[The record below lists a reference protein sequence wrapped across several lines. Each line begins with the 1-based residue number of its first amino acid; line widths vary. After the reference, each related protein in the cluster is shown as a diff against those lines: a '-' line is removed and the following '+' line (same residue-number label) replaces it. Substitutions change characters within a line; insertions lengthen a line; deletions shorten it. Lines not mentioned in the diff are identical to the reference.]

1 MKNIVLLGA
10 TGSIGDNVLS
20 VIEQN
25 KDSLNLY
32 GIALNS
38 NISKANQIINE
49 HSPMFVY
56 IEEANEILL
65 EKSISEGSLSVLNGK
80 AELKELLN
88 DSNVDVII
96 SAISGFA
103 GLETTLMAA
112 KTGKVILLA
121 NKESIVVAG
130 DIILPLAKEHG
141 STIIPIDSEHNA
153 IFQCLA
159 SEKNTNDVSKII
171 ITASGGPFEGK
182 KLLDLKDVTQ
192 KEALNHPNWDMGSK
206 ISIDSA
212 TLVNKCLELIEARYL
227 FDLNEKYFELVIHP
241 QSIIHSIVTYIDG
254 SSLCHMSNPD
264 MKVPI
269 SHALSD
275 SDRLP
280 INFLEIDF
288 SSLELSFKNFP
299 SDRKNLENIARE
311 ICNVGDCHVYGSK
324 QLGEYSRDV
333 WSLGIQTHK
342 HISFLTRHCQL
353 SCTYWIGLLQ
363 HNMEYLYRATP
374 NSFVPNLVSSWVFV
388 LDWSLRTFLL
398 LPSFLLTSPHNQ
410 SMI

>member
-65 EKSISEGSLSVLNGK
+65 DKPISQESLSVLNGK

-88 DSNVDVII
+88 DPNVDVII

-153 IFQCLA
+153 IFQCLD

-182 KLLDLKDVTQ
+182 KLLDLKDVTK

-269 SHALSD
+269 SHALSN
-275 SDRLP
+275 SNRLP

-311 ICNVGDCHVYGSK
+311 ICNVGGSSGTIFNAANEIAV
-324 QLGEYSRDV
+324 QE
-333 WSLGIQTHK
+333 
-342 HISFLTRHCQL
+342 FLL
-353 SCTYWIGLLQ
+353 NKIKFNDIYEVI
-363 HNMEYLYRATP
+363 Y
-374 NSFVPNLVSSWVFV
+374 
-388 LDWSLRTFLL
+388 RTFDAITVSNNLNVEAIYEIDHQARMEAEKMVK
-398 LPSFLLTSPHNQ
+398 SIT
-410 SMI
+410 

>member
-1 MKNIVLLGA
+1 MKNILLLGA

-25 KDSLNLY
+25 KESLNLY

-38 NISKANQIINE
+38 NISKANQIINK

-153 IFQCLA
+153 IFQCLD
-159 SEKNTNDVSKII
+159 SEKSTNDVSKII

-182 KLLDLKDVTQ
+182 KLLDLKDVTK

-241 QSIIHSIVTYIDG
+241 QSVIHSIVTYIDG

-275 SDRLP
+275 SNRLP

-311 ICNVGDCHVYGSK
+311 ICNVGGSSGTIFNAANEIAV
-324 QLGEYSRDV
+324 QE
-333 WSLGIQTHK
+333 
-342 HISFLTRHCQL
+342 FLL
-353 SCTYWIGLLQ
+353 NKIKFNDIYEVI
-363 HNMEYLYRATP
+363 Y
-374 NSFVPNLVSSWVFV
+374 
-388 LDWSLRTFLL
+388 RTFDAITV
-398 LPSFLLTSPHNQ
+398 SNNINVEAIYEIDHQARMEAEKMVKSIT
-410 SMI
+410 

>member
-1 MKNIVLLGA
+1 MKNILLLGA

-25 KDSLNLY
+25 KESLNLY

-65 EKSISEGSLSVLNGK
+65 ENSISEGSLSVLNGK

-88 DSNVDVII
+88 DPNVDVII

-153 IFQCLA
+153 IFQCLD
-159 SEKNTNDVSKII
+159 SEKNTDDVSKII

-182 KLLDLKDVTQ
+182 KLLDLKDVTK

-275 SDRLP
+275 SNRLP

-311 ICNVGDCHVYGSK
+311 ICNVGGSSGTIFNAANEIAV
-324 QLGEYSRDV
+324 QD
-333 WSLGIQTHK
+333 
-342 HISFLTRHCQL
+342 FLL
-353 SCTYWIGLLQ
+353 NKIKFNDIYEVI
-363 HNMEYLYRATP
+363 Y
-374 NSFVPNLVSSWVFV
+374 
-388 LDWSLRTFLL
+388 RTFDAITVSNNLNVEAIYEIDHQARMEAEKMVK
-398 LPSFLLTSPHNQ
+398 SIT
-410 SMI
+410 

>member
-1 MKNIVLLGA
+1 MKNILLLGA

-153 IFQCLA
+153 IFQCLD
-159 SEKNTNDVSKII
+159 SEKSTNDVSKII

-182 KLLDLKDVTQ
+182 KLLDLKDVTK

-275 SDRLP
+275 SNRLP

-288 SSLELSFKNFP
+288 SSLELTFKNFP

-311 ICNVGDCHVYGSK
+311 ICNVGGSSGTIFNAANEIAV
-324 QLGEYSRDV
+324 QD
-333 WSLGIQTHK
+333 
-342 HISFLTRHCQL
+342 FLL
-353 SCTYWIGLLQ
+353 NKIKFNDIYEVI
-363 HNMEYLYRATP
+363 Y
-374 NSFVPNLVSSWVFV
+374 
-388 LDWSLRTFLL
+388 RTFDAIAVSNDLNVEAVYEIDHQARMEAEKMVK
-398 LPSFLLTSPHNQ
+398 SIT
-410 SMI
+410 

>member
-1 MKNIVLLGA
+1 MKNILLLGA

-25 KDSLNLY
+25 AESLNLY

-65 EKSISEGSLSVLNGK
+65 DKPISQESLSVLNGK

-88 DSNVDVII
+88 DPNVDVII

-153 IFQCLA
+153 IFQCLD
-159 SEKNTNDVSKII
+159 SEKSTNDVSKII

-182 KLLDLKDVTQ
+182 KLLDLKDVTK

-275 SDRLP
+275 SNRLP

-311 ICNVGDCHVYGSK
+311 ICNVGGSSGTIFNAANEIAV
-324 QLGEYSRDV
+324 QD
-333 WSLGIQTHK
+333 
-342 HISFLTRHCQL
+342 FLL
-353 SCTYWIGLLQ
+353 NKIKFNDIYEVI
-363 HNMEYLYRATP
+363 Y
-374 NSFVPNLVSSWVFV
+374 
-388 LDWSLRTFLL
+388 RTFDAITVSNNLNVEAIYEIDHQARMEAEKMVK
-398 LPSFLLTSPHNQ
+398 SIT
-410 SMI
+410 

>member
-88 DSNVDVII
+88 DPNVDVII

-130 DIILPLAKEHG
+130 DIILPLAKEYG

-153 IFQCLA
+153 IFQCLD

-182 KLLDLKDVTQ
+182 KLLDLKDVTK

-269 SHALSD
+269 SHALSN
-275 SDRLP
+275 SNRLP

-311 ICNVGDCHVYGSK
+311 ICNVGGSSGTIFNAANEIAV
-324 QLGEYSRDV
+324 QD
-333 WSLGIQTHK
+333 
-342 HISFLTRHCQL
+342 FLL
-353 SCTYWIGLLQ
+353 NKIKFNDIYEVI
-363 HNMEYLYRATP
+363 Y
-374 NSFVPNLVSSWVFV
+374 
-388 LDWSLRTFLL
+388 RTFDAITVSNNLNVEAIYEIDHQARMEAEKMVK
-398 LPSFLLTSPHNQ
+398 SIT
-410 SMI
+410 

>member
-80 AELKELLN
+80 AELEELLN

-130 DIILPLAKEHG
+130 DIILSLAKEHG

-275 SDRLP
+275 SNRLP

-311 ICNVGDCHVYGSK
+311 ICNVGGSSGTIFNAANEVAV
-324 QLGEYSRDV
+324 QD
-333 WSLGIQTHK
+333 
-342 HISFLTRHCQL
+342 FLL
-353 SCTYWIGLLQ
+353 NKIKFNDIYEVI
-363 HNMEYLYRATP
+363 Y
-374 NSFVPNLVSSWVFV
+374 
-388 LDWSLRTFLL
+388 RTFDAITVSNNLNVEAIYEIDHQARMEAEKMVK
-398 LPSFLLTSPHNQ
+398 SIT
-410 SMI
+410 

>member
-56 IEEANEILL
+56 IEEVNEILL

-88 DSNVDVII
+88 DPNVDVII

-182 KLLDLKDVTQ
+182 KLLDLKDVTK

-269 SHALSD
+269 SHALSN
-275 SDRLP
+275 SNRLP

-288 SSLELSFKNFP
+288 SSLELSFRNFP

-311 ICNVGDCHVYGSK
+311 ICNVGGSSGTIFNAANEIAV
-324 QLGEYSRDV
+324 QD
-333 WSLGIQTHK
+333 
-342 HISFLTRHCQL
+342 FLL
-353 SCTYWIGLLQ
+353 NKIKFNDIYEVI
-363 HNMEYLYRATP
+363 Y
-374 NSFVPNLVSSWVFV
+374 
-388 LDWSLRTFLL
+388 RTFDAITVSNNLNVEAIYEIDHQARMEAEKMVK
-398 LPSFLLTSPHNQ
+398 SIT
-410 SMI
+410 

>member
-80 AELKELLN
+80 AELEELLN

-153 IFQCLA
+153 IFQCLD
-159 SEKNTNDVSKII
+159 SEKSTNDVSKII

-182 KLLDLKDVTQ
+182 KLLDLKDVTK

-269 SHALSD
+269 SYALSD
-275 SDRLP
+275 SNRLP

-288 SSLELSFKNFP
+288 SSLELTFKNFP

-311 ICNVGDCHVYGSK
+311 ICNVGGSSGTIFNAANEIAV
-324 QLGEYSRDV
+324 QD
-333 WSLGIQTHK
+333 
-342 HISFLTRHCQL
+342 FLL
-353 SCTYWIGLLQ
+353 NKIKFNDIYEVI
-363 HNMEYLYRATP
+363 Y
-374 NSFVPNLVSSWVFV
+374 
-388 LDWSLRTFLL
+388 RTFDAITVSNNLNVEAIYEIDHQARMEAEKMVK
-398 LPSFLLTSPHNQ
+398 SIT
-410 SMI
+410 

>member
-1 MKNIVLLGA
+1 MKNILLLGA

-25 KDSLNLY
+25 KESLNLY

-38 NISKANQIINE
+38 NISKANQIINK

-56 IEEANEILL
+56 IEKANEILL

-153 IFQCLA
+153 IFQCLD
-159 SEKNTNDVSKII
+159 SEKSTNDVSKII

-182 KLLDLKDVTQ
+182 KLLDLKDVTK

-212 TLVNKCLELIEARYL
+212 TLVNKCLELIEAKYL

-288 SSLELSFKNFP
+288 SSLELSFRNFP

-311 ICNVGDCHVYGSK
+311 ICNVGGSSGTIFNAANEIAV
-324 QLGEYSRDV
+324 QE
-333 WSLGIQTHK
+333 
-342 HISFLTRHCQL
+342 FLL
-353 SCTYWIGLLQ
+353 NKIKFNDIYEVI
-363 HNMEYLYRATP
+363 Y
-374 NSFVPNLVSSWVFV
+374 
-388 LDWSLRTFLL
+388 RTFDAITV
-398 LPSFLLTSPHNQ
+398 SNNINVEAIYEIDHQARMEAEKMVKSIT
-410 SMI
+410 